1 MCIAILLTVITLVE
15 TIKIVIRL
23 LPRGSD
29 ETGVDLLGVGSIPV
43 VMLLSRP
50 L

>member
-1 MCIAILLTVITLVE
+1 MCIAMLLTVITLVE

-29 ETGVDLLGVGSIPV
+29 ETGVLGFGSIPV